1 MLIKLQNNKL
11 PHTHTNTQFHT
22 QLECITKNL
31 MVSTLV
37 FDWIRTKKKVK
48 INVSVLLK
56 INMIIRRKAKNKSIL
71 VML

>member
-1 MLIKLQNNKL
+1 MD
-11 PHTHTNTQFHT
+11 
-22 QLECITKNL
+22 
-31 MVSTLV
+31 STLV